1 MPVDSL
7 SMAWD
12 RRSGMRLSARAAA
25 DEALPPRER
34 HCQCFVG
41 GGVGDTVAVELLEAV
56 AAAGGP
62 VSLEAFARC

>member
-1 MPVDSL
+1 MPVDSF
-7 SMAWD
+7 SMVWR

-34 HCQCFVG
+34 HFQCFVG
-41 GGVGDTVAVELLEAV
+41 GGVGDTVAVELVEAV

-62 VSLEAFARC
+62 VFLAAFAGC